1 MAGKLLTV
9 NGEQLFLDLL
19 GLSAVEF
26 APVGHGENE
35 TVTDIEPSLGVLSPA
50 SFFEANN
57 TPFHIGVLHLA
68 QRGAFP

>member
-1 MAGKLLTV
+1 MTRELLTV
-9 NGEQLFLDLL
+9 NGEQLFLNLL
-19 GLSAVEF
+19 GLGAVEF

-50 SFFEANN
+50 PFLEANN

-68 QRGAFP
+68 KRGAFP